1 MTKLTKFDVGCHADA
16 THGITHVRAVLAD
29 LVSSYCN
36 APELVR
42 ALNGESS
49 DDGLEEW
56 EAIDLLNA
64 TACEPDV
71 CFAFEDGDLMLR
83 TCRESCPECGG
94 IDGCY
99 RTCPAML

>member
-1 MTKLTKFDVGCHADA
+1 MKLNKQDVGCHADGA
-16 THGITHVRAVLAD
+16 LGHQHVRAVLAD
-29 LVSSYCN
+29 LVASYCK

-42 ALNGESS
+42 ALNGAES
-49 DDGLEEW
+49 DDGSEDY

-83 TCRESCPECGG
+83 TCRESCLECGG

-99 RTCPAML
+99 QSCPANL